1 MKTTKTSVVICT
13 YNGAKYIAQQLDS
26 ILQQTIPIDE
36 IIICDDCSTDE
47 TLSILEKYQHNYPI
61 IKIFHN
67 PTNIGSTAGF
77 QKGIQ
82 HCKNEIVFFADQDD
96 EWLPFKVETFLE
108 AFKQNPEIKVISSN
122 GNGILN
128 DQIITNSTSVWDIP
142 ALLAKMQ
149 NSEVIDYFSL
159 IANVTNIATGSAM
172 AARKSFLMTIP
183 EFPSVSE
190 IHHDEFIAL
199 IAAKEKKYLFLDKK
213 LYNYRIHE
221 SQQVGQNFFSLNL
234 KNLKH
239 LIKMYL
245 KNKDFSDYKRIL
257 KILSVRFKFYNDILK
272 NNALDAYYKDL
283 ILELRN
289 TAKNAFL
296 QNQEEMQRRY
306 PLKSAL
312 QNGLDFITQK
322 RKI

>member
-26 ILQQTIPIDE
+26 ILQQTIPVDE

-47 TLSILEKYQHNYPI
+47 TLSILEKYQRNYPI
-61 IKIFHN
+61 IKIFYN

-82 HCKNEIVFFADQDD
+82 HCENEIVFFADQDD

-221 SQQVGQNFFSLNL
+221 NQQVGQNFFSLNL

-257 KILSVRFKFYNDILK
+257 KMLSVRFKFYNDILK

-296 QNQEEMQRRY
+296 QNQEEMQRNY

-312 QNGLDFITQK
+312 QNCLDFVTQK